1 MNGNDLYISQYE
13 RKTTQVCEKYPDWY
27 LQDFANFMTR
37 QGASTVYNYVVKVS
51 NMMKYCKREP
61 KDLTLLDYS
70 RYLAFIKATSSS
82 NRITV
87 YAAMKKYSSFL
98 YNTGIC
104 SDDPMKRLDRPKKEE
119 SIETQQKRENGFLTK
134 TEIRQ
139 LLHNV
144 ENTYE
149 PYWCGESKKIG
160 KALKARDIA
169 ILYVFLNTGM
179 RLSALWKLD
188 LSNIDIENRR
198 IVTID
203 KGRKIQEYP
212 IGKDV
217 AKRLSN
223 WLLVRGNL
231 KPSENEP
238 GLFISKYGERVSS
251 STIMRLVEK
260 YAACIEGKHITPHKL
275 RATYG
280 TQIYNATH
288 DLYAVQSCM
297 GHSSPK
303 TSELYIRGQQNKS
316 RKSGSDIMERLMK

>member
-1 MNGNDLYISQYE
+1 MNGNDLYILKYE
-13 RKTTQVCEKYPDWY
+13 KKTAQLCEKYPDWY

-37 QGASTVYNYVVKVS
+37 QGAATIYNYVVKIS
-51 NMMKYCKREP
+51 CMMKYCKREP

-70 RYLAFIKATSSS
+70 RYLALIKATSSS

-98 YNTGIC
+98 FNTGIC
-104 SDDPMKRLDRPKKEE
+104 SDDPMQRLDRPKKEE
-119 SIETQQKRENGFLTK
+119 SIETQRKRENGYLTK
-134 TEIRQ
+134 AEIKQ
-139 LLHNV
+139 LLRSV
-144 ENTYE
+144 EDSFE
-149 PYWCGESKKIG
+149 LYWCGESKKIG

-188 LSNIDIENRR
+188 LSSIDLENRK
-198 IVTID
+198 IITID
-203 KGRKIQEYP
+203 KGHKIQEYP
-212 IGKDV
+212 LGRNV
-217 AKRLSN
+217 VKRLDN
-223 WLLVRGNL
+223 WLKVRTNL
-231 KPSENEP
+231 KPNDNEV
-238 GLFISKYGERVSS
+238 GLFISKYGDRISDDA
-251 STIMRLVEK
+251 IQNLVKK
-260 YAACIEGKHITPHKL
+260 YASCIEGKHITPHKL

-316 RKSGSDIMERLMK
+316 RKSGSDIMERLIK